1 MKQNKNTQ
9 IILLIMITLVFF
21 LSGCIGPFNL
31 QNPASQDEFRKGNDG
46 IQINFLDNAPP
57 SETYEEY
64 PFNVG
69 LMLKNAGAYDTKGGI
84 ISFTVEEDYIELLD
98 NDDIRFN
105 LKGKSI
111 ALPTGDQ
118 KTEVIRAKTKKISVQ
133 SEMHVSKILA
143 SICYPYQTKKN
154 IDVCIDTD
162 IYNIKN
168 MEKVCNVK
176 DISLTTQGAP
186 VAITKI
192 ESEMRSSEDEK
203 IVKPSFKIY
212 VKNVG
217 DGIVFAKEKVNDAC
231 SSAPLKYEEIN
242 AVEIKVMMSG
252 EELQCREKILKLK
265 ENKDSV
271 RCTFENGIS
280 TEKFV
285 YTTPLTIELNYGY
298 STSISKDILIKKE

>member
-1 MKQNKNTQ
+1 MKQNRNAG

-21 LSGCIGPFNL
+21 LSGCVSNPFIKPTTQDDFRIG
-31 QNPASQDEFRKGNDG
+31 RDG
-46 IQINFLDNAPP
+46 ILINFLDNAPP

-64 PFNVG
+64 PFSIG

-84 ISFTVEEDYIELLD
+84 ISFTVEDDYIELL
-98 NDDIRFN
+98 NNKDIRFN

-118 KTEVIRAKTKKISVQ
+118 KTEVIRAKAKKISGQ
-133 SEMHVSKILA
+133 SEMHTSKILA

-168 MEKVCNVK
+168 MKKVCNVK
-176 DISLTTQGAP
+176 DITLTTQGAP

-192 ESEMRSSEDEK
+192 ESEMLSSEDEK

-212 VKNVG
+212 IKNVG
-217 DGIVFAKEKVNDAC
+217 GGIVFAKEKVNDAC
-231 SSAPLKYEEIN
+231 SSAPLKYEELN

-265 ENKDSV
+265 ENKDNV
-271 RCTFENGIS
+271 ICTFESGVS
-280 TEKFV
+280 TEKAI